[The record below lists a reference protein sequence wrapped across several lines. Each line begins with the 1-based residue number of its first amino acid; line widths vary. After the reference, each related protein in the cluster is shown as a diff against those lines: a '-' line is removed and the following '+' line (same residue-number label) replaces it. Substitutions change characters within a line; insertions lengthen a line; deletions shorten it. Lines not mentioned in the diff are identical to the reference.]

1 MLTPWHAAGHTHFTN
16 DFGTDP
22 PYPYRVLRGQYLAG
36 VAFGCRGFAGY
47 ASDFFLPEPALRYGL
62 PRIWR
67 EVRIPGTGDGRG
79 GDGKPAPGSAGG
91 RRRQLDQPGKRP
103 SVRRADELWCSAAVH
118 DSPSAAG
125 ERCIAV
131 RSQQRSASGRD
142 GRDSD
147 GCVVSGRRSAVQ
159 QRSGRQKPAH
169 CGRSRGRDCCRG
181 AGCDQT
187 GQFAARQPRRPARAS
202 EGAFAPWFSQYFYYA
217 INGVTD
223 DIGWHV
229 SHAELPQWLELSLP
243 EEKPVGRVVLTTP
256 NLRDYDLILRTAD
269 GTAELAEVRGNT
281 AAVVEHRFARPIPAL
296 KLRIVARAVRDKAE
310 PPRAMVREIEAY
322 LEPGAGPTTATRR
335 IEPAGNSPG
344 IAMDDSE
351 AAAPTDVPPP
361 LWVEDFSRF
370 AHVDRYVTYQ
380 EQAWVLNPRDY
391 QFELKQPGIVCTSTA
406 DAGYS
411 AMTRIWPYDP
421 QYRYFQIK
429 LAAIE
434 GEGYRFGT
442 VGFGESSGR
451 LKCRGAVQTSRPGIY
466 TVDTHY
472 VHDDFR
478 TGQQKSC
485 FLSLYTNRGIRF
497 TYDWLRLS
505 RLPLDGL
512 SVTLADGSPLP
523 PALKAGDSLLFRVL
537 LDKPAT
543 DVVVELYRDS
553 SYAPVRLNS
562 EPYVQLLKTGREKD
576 GRQWSAVVPLGPGTE
591 KVKLAGY
598 PLLFRAVITGGAIR
612 ETLANVF
619 VDIE

>member
-1 MLTPWHAAGHTHFTN
+1 M
-16 DFGTDP
+16 
-22 PYPYRVLRGQYLAG
+22 
-36 VAFGCRGFAGY
+36 
-47 ASDFFLPEPALRYGL
+47 
-62 PRIWR
+62 
-67 EVRIPGTGDGRG
+67 
-79 GDGKPAPGSAGG
+79 
-91 RRRQLDQPGKRP
+91 
-103 SVRRADELWCSAAVH
+103 
-118 DSPSAAG
+118 
-125 ERCIAV
+125 
-131 RSQQRSASGRD
+131 
-142 GRDSD
+142 
-147 GCVVSGRRSAVQ
+147 
-159 QRSGRQKPAH
+159 
-169 CGRSRGRDCCRG
+169 
-181 AGCDQT
+181 
-187 GQFAARQPRRPARAS
+187 
-202 EGAFAPWFSQYFYYA
+202 
-217 INGVTD
+217 TD

-229 SHAELPQWLELSLP
+229 SHADLPQWLELSLP
-243 EEKPVGRVVLTTP
+243 EEKPVGRVVITTP
-256 NLRDYDLILRTAD
+256 NLRDYDLILRAAD

-281 AAVVEHRFARPIPAL
+281 AAVAEHRFARPIPAL
-296 KLRIVARAVRDKAE
+296 KLRIVARAVRDNAD

-322 LEPGAGPTTATRR
+322 AEPGASPTVATRR
-335 IEPAGNSPG
+335 IEPAGNAPE
-344 IAMDDSE
+344 IAKDDSDT
-351 AAAPTDVPPP
+351 AAPTDVPPP

-370 AHVDRYVTYQ
+370 AHVDRYVTFQ
-380 EQAWVLNPRDY
+380 EQAWVFNPRDY

-478 TGQQKSC
+478 TGRQKSC
-485 FLSLYTNRGIRF
+485 FLSLYTNQGIRF

-523 PALKAGDSLLFRVL
+523 PAIKAGDSLLFRVL

-553 SYAPVRLNS
+553 NYIPVRMNG

-576 GRQWSAVVPLGPGTE
+576 GRQWSAVVQLASGTE